1 MPLPRP
7 ALVLALVLAAA
18 LPARAAAQRYA
29 PPAGRHAASDT
40 VVTFETGDEVRVTW
54 YPRMAS
60 GVELCGTVAAGSHWG
75 KMLFAR
81 TDSETNSAQESVV
94 SFPATGV
101 TPSCEVHRDAEGSWL
116 VVTFSRPIRDPVG
129 RIGRYTVGQIVLPL
143 APLQGKRVTFLW
155 RREGPFD
162 VESVTPP
169 PDTLGPPRT
178 P

>member
-1 MPLPRP
+1 MPLARSI
-7 ALVLALVLAAA
+7 LAVSLAVAA
-18 LPARAAAQRYA
+18 SLPTAAKAQRYA

-60 GVELCGTVAAGSHWG
+60 GIEICGTVAGGSHWG

-101 TPSCEVHRDAEGSWL
+101 TPSCEVHRVAEGNWL
-116 VVTFSRPIRDPVG
+116 VVSFSRAIRDPVG
-129 RIGRYTVGQIVLPL
+129 RIGRIPVGQIVLPL

-162 VESVTPP
+162 VPSVTAA